1 MAKIPAIDQYIHENN
16 GNVFQTIINNDK
28 VDKELKRQVRQLA
41 VSSPQMLS
49 TMNEM
54 LKTSGDVKQA
64 IALVRDATDLLAGKE
79 ASSVLFTDAG
89 DDPMFP
95 GKGERELRKAVA
107 LPFLVIVTVAL
118 LIIFL

>member
-1 MAKIPAIDQYIHENN
+1 MAAIPAIDQYIHENN

-41 VSSPQMLS
+41 VASPQMLS
-49 TMNEM
+49 KMNEM
-54 LKTSGDVKQA
+54 LKANGDVKQA
-64 IALVRDATDLLAGKE
+64 IALVRDASDILSGKE
-79 ASSVLFTDAG
+79 ASSVLFTDVG

-107 LPFLVIVTVAL
+107 GPFLLIVAIAI
-118 LIIFL
+118 LILWL

>member
-1 MAKIPAIDQYIHENN
+1 MAAIVGIDQYIHENN

-41 VSSPQMLS
+41 VTSPQMLS
-49 TMNEM
+49 KMNEM
-54 LKTSGDVKQA
+54 LKTNGDIKQA
-64 IALVRDATDLLAGKE
+64 IALVRDASDILSGKE
-79 ASSVLFTDAG
+79 ASSVLFTDVG

-107 LPFLVIVTVAL
+107 GPFL
-118 LIIFL
+118 LIIAVAILILWL

>member
-1 MAKIPAIDQYIHENN
+1 MARIPAIDQYIHENN

-41 VSSPQMLS
+41 VTSPQMLS
-49 TMNEM
+49 KMNEM
-54 LKTSGDVKQA
+54 IKSHGDVKQA
-64 IALVRDATDLLAGKE
+64 VALVRDASDILSGKE

-107 LPFLVIVTVAL
+107 GPFL
-118 LIIFL
+118 LITAIAIFILFL

>member
-107 LPFLVIVTVAL
+107 LPFLMIATVAL
-118 LIIFL
+118 VILFL

>member
-107 LPFLVIVTVAL
+107 LPFLVIATVAL